1 MRRGFG
7 LQGLLVTVILLV
19 IVGAVAYNIGWSD
32 GVATHLP
39 VNAPD
44 GTVAPY
50 YYGPHFWGPGFG
62 LFGIF
67 WFLLILFGIFWL
79 FRLAFWGFAGRRMWG
94 GGWYGRG
101 YSPGGAGGPGGFGSF
116 EERAQEWH
124 RRQHGDQPPSG
135 TTPPP
140 PPDTRS
146 V

>member
-7 LQGLLVTVILLV
+7 ILGLVVTAILLV
-19 IVGAVAYNIGWSD
+19 LVGVIAYNIGWSD
-32 GVATHLP
+32 GVSTHLP
-39 VNAPD
+39 AVTNGD
-44 GTVAPY
+44 GAPY
-50 YYGPHFWGPGFG
+50 YYGYGPHFFGGFG
-62 LFGIF
+62 AIFGLF
-67 WFLLILFGIFWL
+67 WFLLIVFGIFWL
-79 FRLAFWGFAGRRMWG
+79 FRIAFFGRRMWG

-101 YSPGGAGGPGGFGSF
+101 MGYGHRQSF

-124 RRQHGDQPPSG
+124 RRQHGEQPPSG